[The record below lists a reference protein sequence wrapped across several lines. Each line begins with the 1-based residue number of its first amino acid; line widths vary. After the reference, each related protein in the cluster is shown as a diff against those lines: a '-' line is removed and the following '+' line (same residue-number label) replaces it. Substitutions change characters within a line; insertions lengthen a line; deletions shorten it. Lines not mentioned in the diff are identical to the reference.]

1 MLSNLAMTTT
11 NQDPAKLLAHARAHY
26 DNELLKIEQ
35 IWAKLAPGDYVK
47 RKKLTKAVTSM
58 IEIDKDIKYWE
69 DKLSTHS

>member
-1 MLSNLAMTTT
+1 MITDDK
-11 NQDPAKLLAHARAHY
+11 DPAKLLAHTRAHY

-69 DKLSTHS
+69 DKLTTHS

>member
-1 MLSNLAMTTT
+1 MTKDV
-11 NQDPAKLLAHARAHY
+11 QDPAKLLAHTRAHY

-69 DKLSTHS
+69 DKLTKHS